1 MKLWLGWVVVLTLWL
16 AGCDRL
22 PHSNAPSSS
31 SSAPESSAAQPAAH
45 ESAVS
50 PPAAVAARPPAPAE
64 SNDDLYQRAL
74 TLKNDG
80 KLEEART
87 LLQPVADA
95 DGAPDKV
102 LDLLGEIDTK
112 IIFTAAPAPEKVDY
126 TIVAGDSLGKL
137 AQKFGT
143 TIDLIKKSNNLDR
156 DLIRIGDRLRIYHG
170 HFAVNISKGT
180 NELRLTD
187 DGKFF
192 KRYRVGTGEYS
203 KTPVGEFKIT
213 SRIVHPPW
221 WRSDGKTIPYGD
233 KDNILGTHWLGLNIP
248 GYGIHGTW
256 DTNSIG
262 KQATAGCIRLLNDDI
277 AELYTILP
285 IGTVVTIH
293 D

>member
-1 MKLWLGWVVVLTLWL
+1 MKSWRRWVVLTLCL

-22 PHSNAPSSS
+22 PQHSDSSS
-31 SSAPESSAAQPAAH
+31 TPPQAQSPTAKQAVQETTVSA
-45 ESAVS
+45 
-50 PPAAVAARPPAPAE
+50 PAAVAARPPAPAE
-64 SNDDLYQRAL
+64 SNGEQYQHAVA
-74 TLKNDG
+74 LKNEG
-80 KLEEART
+80 KLAEARA
-87 LLQPVADA
+87 LLQPIADST
-95 DGAPDKV
+95 DAPDNV

-112 IIFTAAPAPEKVDY
+112 ILFTASPAPEKIDY

-143 TIDLIKKSNNLDR
+143 TVDLIKKSNSLNR
-156 DLIRIGDRLRIYHG
+156 DLIRLGDRLRIYQG
-170 HFAVNISKGT
+170 HFAVIVSKAT

-187 DGKFF
+187 EGKFF

-213 SRIVHPPW
+213 SRISDPPW

-233 KDNILGTHWLGLNIP
+233 PANILGTHWLGINVP

-262 KQATAGCIRLLNDDI
+262 KQATAGCIRLLNNDV

-285 IGTVVTIH
+285 VGTTVTIH